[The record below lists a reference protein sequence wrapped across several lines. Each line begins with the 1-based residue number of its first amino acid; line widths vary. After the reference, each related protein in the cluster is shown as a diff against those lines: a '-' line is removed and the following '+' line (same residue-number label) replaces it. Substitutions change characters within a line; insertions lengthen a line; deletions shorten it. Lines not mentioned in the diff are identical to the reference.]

1 MEVVFFGQLTENN
14 KNVVKLTF
22 DEAITITD
30 LAAKLGIDMDLV
42 GLITIDGVQSEA
54 HAVVADKARVCFCP
68 YLSGG

>member
-54 HAVVADKARVCFCP
+54 HAVVADNERVCFFP